1 MLARSIHDVA
11 SETHA
16 APLGL
21 EEGLARISSAQAVL
35 NKRFINR
42 EEVIRGLMY
51 ALLTGHH
58 CLLLGRTGT
67 AKSLLV
73 NQILDALAVG
83 GSRVFRIKASIDD
96 TKDNYFGPIDV
107 LAYRERGV
115 KTRHLENSLLEA
127 DYAFIDE
134 IFDTNEQVLRDLML
148 ILSDGVLQ
156 EGPVSYKAPLQS
168 VFAACNYLRV
178 NEVTEALLDRFLFKM
193 VVPQDVDPFAQLQI
207 DMNVDAHDFDEGLPF
222 VDQAF
227 VDRVVAI
234 VRHSSDELE
243 IRIPTRILFLKSII
257 LSSFQA
263 RMRKTT
269 PDFYVSPRRQAR
281 MLELMRLGALLAGR
295 CEVDES
301 DLPALRYMAGTVNGG
316 QNEVETFDRSLEQTL
331 RYVDV
336 DAKLALATEVVS
348 LAYDMARATSLDE
361 ASWARLEMALTSSP
375 DRDRKR
381 PRPTKMTWDGLY
393 RVVDSLEVSFSPLDD
408 LRRGCLALIKSH
420 SRRSVHAL

>member
-1 MLARSIHDVA
+1 MPKFTMLGAGSGFTA
-11 SETHA
+11 
-16 APLGL
+16 
-21 EEGLARISSAQAVL
+21 
-35 NKRFINR
+35 
-42 EEVIRGLMY
+42 GLM
-51 ALLTGHH
+51 
-58 CLLLGRTGT
+58 
-67 AKSLLV
+67 
-73 NQILDALAVG
+73 
-83 GSRVFRIKASIDD
+83 
-96 TKDNYFGPIDV
+96 
-107 LAYRERGV
+107 
-115 KTRHLENSLLEA
+115 
-127 DYAFIDE
+127 
-134 IFDTNEQVLRDLML
+134 RDLML